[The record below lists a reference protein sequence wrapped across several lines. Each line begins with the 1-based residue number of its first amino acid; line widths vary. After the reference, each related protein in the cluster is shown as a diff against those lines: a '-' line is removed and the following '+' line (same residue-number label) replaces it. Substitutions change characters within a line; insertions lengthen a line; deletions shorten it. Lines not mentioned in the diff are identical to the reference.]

1 MTLAYE
7 NGTMDRAYA
16 VSESPAAG
24 WTAPMSDR
32 RDKSSG
38 SSLAALEGMP
48 ISSRFCSWVGLS
60 GQRYVFS
67 VYPALECPAFR
78 DAVLLAV
85 VRDMTG
91 QRRVVSVRE
100 TGPFPEPVVEKAQ
113 RELLAF
119 GPGLEFHLH
128 LLATSPIWRSPGTDT
143 RSVDEIGRRSRG
155 AAEFDRLTAGT
166 LDKENRQFLDRPAG
180 S

>member
-7 NGTMDRAYA
+7 NGTDDRDYGVSGWHA
-16 VSESPAAG
+16 VG
-24 WTAPMSDR
+24 WAAPMSDR
-32 RDKSSG
+32 QDDRRG

-67 VYPALECPAFR
+67 VYPASECPAFR
-78 DAVLLAV
+78 DAILLAAI
-85 VRDMTG
+85 RDMTG
-91 QRRVVSVRE
+91 QRRVISVRE

-113 RELLAF
+113 RELRAF

-128 LLATSPIWRSPGTDT
+128 LLATSP
-143 RSVDEIGRRSRG
+143 
-155 AAEFDRLTAGT
+155 AERAVTVADLAIA
-166 LDKENRQFLDRPAG
+166 QA
-180 S
+180 

>member
-1 MTLAYE
+1 MPLAYE
-7 NGTMDRAYA
+7 NGTIDREYGA
-16 VSESPAAG
+16 SESHSVAWSVPV
-24 WTAPMSDR
+24 SDR
-32 RDKSSG
+32 QNARRG

-48 ISSRFCSWVGLS
+48 ISSRFCSWIGLS

-67 VYPALECPAFR
+67 VYPVLECPAFR

-113 RELLAF
+113 RELRAF
-119 GPGLEFHLH
+119 GPGVEFHLH
-128 LLATSPIWRSPGTDT
+128 LLAASPAKR
-143 RSVDEIGRRSRG
+143 
-155 AAEFDRLTAGT
+155 AAAFADLAIA
-166 LDKENRQFLDRPAG
+166 QA
-180 S
+180 

>member
-7 NGTMDRAYA
+7 NGTVDRAYGVSGWPA
-16 VSESPAAG
+16 VS

-32 RDKSSG
+32 RGDRSG

-60 GQRYVFS
+60 GRRYVFS
-67 VYPALECPAFR
+67 VYPASECPAFR

-113 RELLAF
+113 RELQAF
-119 GPGLEFHLH
+119 APGLEFHLH
-128 LLATSPIWRSPGTDT
+128 LLTTSPLER
-143 RSVDEIGRRSRG
+143 
-155 AAEFDRLTAGT
+155 AAT
-166 LDKENRQFLDRPAG
+166 LADLAIAQA
-180 S
+180 

>member
-7 NGTMDRAYA
+7 NATGGPAYRVSERPAAHWTAA
-16 VSESPAAG
+16 VS
-24 WTAPMSDR
+24 DR
-32 RDKSSG
+32 QDKSSG

-60 GQRYVFS
+60 GRRYVFS

-100 TGPFPEPVVEKAQ
+100 TGSFPEPVVEKAQ
-113 RELLAF
+113 RELRAF

-128 LLATSPIWRSPGTDT
+128 LLATSP
-143 RSVDEIGRRSRG
+143 VGRAVTVADLAIVG
-155 AAEFDRLTAGT
+155 D
-166 LDKENRQFLDRPAG
+166 
-180 S
+180 

>member
-7 NGTMDRAYA
+7 NETLDRAYG
-16 VSESPAAG
+16 VSEWPAVG

-32 RDKSSG
+32 QDDRRG

-60 GQRYVFS
+60 GRRYVFS
-67 VYPALECPAFR
+67 VYPASECPAFR
-78 DAVLLAV
+78 DAVLLAAI
-85 VRDMTG
+85 RDMTG

-100 TGPFPEPVVEKAQ
+100 TGSFAEPFVAKAQ
-113 RELLAF
+113 RELRAF

-128 LLATSPIWRSPGTDT
+128 LLATSPAER
-143 RSVDEIGRRSRG
+143 
-155 AAEFDRLTAGT
+155 AATVADLAIA
-166 LDKENRQFLDRPAG
+166 QP
-180 S
+180 

>member
-7 NGTMDRAYA
+7 NETLDRACG
-16 VSESPAAG
+16 VSEWPAVD

-32 RDKSSG
+32 QDSRRG
-38 SSLAALEGMP
+38 SSLAALDGMP

-60 GQRYVFS
+60 GRRYVFS
-67 VYPALECPAFR
+67 VYPASECPAFR

-85 VRDMTG
+85 IRDMTG

-100 TGPFPEPVVEKAQ
+100 TGAFPEPVVAKVQ
-113 RELLAF
+113 RELRAF

-128 LLATSPIWRSPGTDT
+128 LLATSPLER
-143 RSVDEIGRRSRG
+143 
-155 AAEFDRLTAGT
+155 AATVADLAIA
-166 LDKENRQFLDRPAG
+166 QA
-180 S
+180 